1 MSTKTIEDL
10 RERLFDVMDGIKA
23 GTVSLDQAQTM
34 LSVGQVIVNTAKV
47 EVDFLRAT
55 ERYDSAFLA
64 AGASRQLADGSGIA
78 SIRRHLLKDE

>member
-1 MSTKTIEDL
+1 MNHDIQGL
-10 RERLFDVMDGIKA
+10 RARLFDTIDALKSGTLDVERAKA
-23 GTVSLDQAQTM
+23 ISELT
-34 LSVGQVIVNTAKV
+34 QVVVNSAKV

-55 ERYDSAFLA
+55 ERHDSAFLV